1 MADLPLM
8 KGTKHVGTFFCL
20 RPATQSTYRVL
31 LEAVTN
37 NDCEKFVIVEG
48 NDVIHNSCKLRADRV
63 L

>member
-8 KGTKHVGTFFCL
+8 KRTKHVGTFFRL

-31 LEAVTN
+31 FDGVTN
-37 NDCEKFVIVEG
+37 NDFEKFVIVEG
-48 NDVIHNSCKLRADRV
+48 NDVIHNSCKLRAGKV